1 MTDSTVRPSKTW
13 IHWLVMVMAFVAL
26 YAWMT
31 RGDASPLMGKPAP
44 SLSLPV
50 AAGAEPGGPTQV
62 TLTELSGRVVVL
74 DFWASWCGA
83 CKRAAPLLND
93 LHAEYGGRDVA
104 FYAVNVEAIDR
115 QRLQA
120 AHAAFGTE
128 FPSLHDRAGTVQRSY
143 AIRQLPTVIVVD
155 RAGVVRW
162 ASTGVPSKMRL
173 GAAISDA
180 VESPASVAVDD
191 LGPR

>member
-1 MTDSTVRPSKTW
+1 MSEPTKSSQRRW
-13 IHWLVMVMAFVAL
+13 IHWLVTAMVFVAL

-31 RGDASPLMGKPAP
+31 RGTASPLMGEAAP
-44 SLSLPV
+44 DLTLTV
-50 AAGAEPGGPTQV
+50 AAGAEPGGPIKIK
-62 TLTELSGRVVVL
+62 LSDMAGQVVVL

-83 CKRAAPLLND
+83 CRRTIPILND
-93 LHAEYGGRDVA
+93 LNEEFAPRGVS

-128 FPSLHDRAGTVQRSY
+128 FPSLHDRAGTVQRRYS
-143 AIRQLPTVIVVD
+143 IQRLPTVIVVGQD
-155 RAGVVRW
+155 GIVRW

-173 GAAISDA
+173 RGAISEA
-180 VESPASVAVDD
+180 
-191 LGPR
+191 LN